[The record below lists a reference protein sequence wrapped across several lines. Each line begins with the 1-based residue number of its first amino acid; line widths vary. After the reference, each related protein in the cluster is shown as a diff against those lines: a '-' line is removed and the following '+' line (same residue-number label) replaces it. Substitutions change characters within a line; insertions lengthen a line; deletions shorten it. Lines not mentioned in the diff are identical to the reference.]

1 MPDEPWPSEPSP
13 PPSDAPRRDVDDEWT
28 TGTAQHAHDT
38 LLGEPSFST
47 TTHEDA
53 AHSHDAS
60 ASWAATTQASD
71 ASMTTLTAGQ
81 LGALGGVITYT
92 NPTATLPAAATATT
106 ATQPS
111 SFFAPLPQPTTNQ
124 VMNQPSPW
132 QQQQQQQAPWQQ
144 QQQQAPWQQQQ
155 QASMQAPWQQQQQAP
170 WQQQQQASMQA
181 PWYTANPST
190 DAPSASLATSLIVGA
205 VSSGALLFCCYAVA
219 SRWLLP
225 IFLPMLA
232 IQDRARG
239 AERGERARR
248 ETHQDARSSFG
259 STSAA
264 QRGRSSIPVCLERR
278 GSTASMRA
286 GDRASHGEAEQG
298 GGTVT
303 IGAVERSELAQM
315 QSTRELRGLVRRLLL
330 ELAEDEEELG
340 GELDLPSADEV
351 RMAAVDSRGRVR
363 SIGTNDSP
371 AKMLRA
377 GALRSLLLTW

>member
-1 MPDEPWPSEPSP
+1 M
-13 PPSDAPRRDVDDEWT
+13 DDERT

-71 ASMTTLTAGQ
+71 ASMATLTAGQ

-111 SFFAPLPQPTTNQ
+111 SFFAPLPQPPTNQ

-132 QQQQQQQAPWQQ
+132 Q
-144 QQQQAPWQQQQ
+144 
-155 QASMQAPWQQQQQAP
+155 QQQQQAP